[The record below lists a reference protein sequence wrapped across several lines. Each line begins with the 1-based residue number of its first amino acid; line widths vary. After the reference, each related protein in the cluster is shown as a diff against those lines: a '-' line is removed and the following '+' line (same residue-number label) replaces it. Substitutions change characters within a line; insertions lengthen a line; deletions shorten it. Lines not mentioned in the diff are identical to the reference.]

1 MLIRAHQ
8 IVQFFG
14 EILVFPKNNG
24 ALLKYLKGIFIT
36 SLVLPNYIQKKLFLQ
51 TKFFINHVGH
61 LKMTKKGGYDLYL
74 D

>member
-14 EILVFPKNNG
+14 EIPVFPKNNG

-36 SLVLPNYIQKKLFLQ
+36 SLVLPNY
-51 TKFFINHVGH
+51 
-61 LKMTKKGGYDLYL
+61 TKKIIPSNQIFY
-74 D
+74 